1 VLFRSDS
8 LKNGGNASP
17 YMSITD
23 TVKAEKRQQ
32 VPAVCHV
39 DGTARLQTVAK
50 GDNPLYYALILAFF
64 KLTGIPMVLNTS
76 FNRKSQPIVETPEQA
91 VTTLMA
97 AQGNIDVLFIGN
109 SAVSLKPFPLKHT
122 NKQDLYPDKDEG
134 DYSMSATQF
143 YLSEVLSSTTTG
155 EPIRVRVQTGS
166 AGDDDWMTL
175 PSQLHFEIL
184 SLLQINAADN
194 DDEGSARDVSVNE
207 LVDALQE
214 IRGESEDNG
223 PLLWMDVRDT
233 LEWLYSMQLVYFDR
247 NDDMIEADNVQDL
260 FPSAKIVDLRD
271 TLGNT

>member
-1 VLFRSDS
+1 
-8 LKNGGNASP
+8 
-17 YMSITD
+17 M
-23 TVKAEKRQQ
+23 
-32 VPAVCHV
+32 
-39 DGTARLQTVAK
+39 
-50 GDNPLYYALILAFF
+50 
-64 KLTGIPMVLNTS
+64 
-76 FNRKSQPIVETPEQA
+76 
-91 VTTLMA
+91 
-97 AQGNIDVLFIGN
+97 
-109 SAVSLKPFPLKHT
+109 
-122 NKQDLYPDKDEG
+122 
-134 DYSMSATQF
+134 
-143 YLSEVLSSTTTG
+143 
-155 EPIRVRVQTGS
+155 
-166 AGDDDWMTL
+166 
-175 PSQLHFEIL
+175 